1 MNKVEEIAKQLIIKR
16 VHKKGVRFYEI
27 SDPNKPKEEKLIYPS
42 VSTVLS
48 IIDQPGFKLNE
59 RERLFSHLKKTFE
72 NSIKAGVP
80 MSKKQEY
87 FFKKETLNKYD
98 EISKN
103 SLRYGSIIGTD
114 SHNEIEGM
122 VDEILVKT
130 VSKSK
135 PLKSLIE
142 TKNALLLDENNDI
155 LSQPLQPPTPI
166 ESDTELKLDTENIK
180 IKAKTKTE
188 LELSLATSTISKEL
202 LNDAPV
208 KVKNVSTSFKYWE
221 QLSGLKLEHNDT
233 LVFSN
238 KYKFAGACDAV
249 ARKPNGELVVLDWK
263 TSSSMSINYALQI
276 SAYSKAIEEMTGEK
290 ISEAWVVIFNKNF
303 PTFSTY
309 SVKDIDSCF
318 QNFLS
323 ALNLWNAYNVD
334 KIDDRYESTEVHFF
348 NHLPFASKFTINNNT
363 TPIKKK
369 SINNNNNNDDNNDN
383 NNDNNDNNN
392 NNNNNNNNDNN
403 NDNDNDN
410 NNSISFSK
418 SGGIII
424 PDTIKKIKIK

>member
-16 VHKKGVRFYEI
+16 VQKKGVRFYEI
-27 SDPNKPKEEKLIYPS
+27 SDPNKPKEEKLVYPS

-48 IIDQPGFKLNE
+48 IIDQPGFKMNE
-59 RERLFSHLKKTFE
+59 RDRLFSHLKKTFE
-72 NSIKAGVP
+72 KSIKVGVP

-87 FFKKETLNKYD
+87 FFKRETLNKYD

-103 SLRYGSIIGTD
+103 SIKYGSIIGTD

-122 VDEILVKT
+122 VDEILVKS

-142 TKNALLLDENNDI
+142 TKNALLFDENNEI
-155 LSQPLQPPTPI
+155 ISQPLQPPI
-166 ESDTELKLDTENIK
+166 ESADTELKSADTELKSEDIEKTKPKPK
-180 IKAKTKTE
+180 IKTKTE
-188 LELSLATSTISKEL
+188 LELSLGTSTISKEL
-202 LNDAPV
+202 LLNDAPF
-208 KVKNVSTSFKYWE
+208 KVKNVSTSFKDWE
-221 QLSGLKLEHNDT
+221 KLSGLKLEHNDT

-263 TSSSMSINYALQI
+263 TSSAMSINYALQI

-290 ISEAWVVIFNKNF
+290 ISEAWVVKFNKSF
-303 PTFSTY
+303 PTFNTY
-309 SVKDIDSCF
+309 SVKDIDSSF

-323 ALNLWNAYNVD
+323 ALNLWNAYNID
-334 KIDDRYESTEVHFF
+334 KIDDSYESTEVHFF
-348 NHLPFASKFTINNNT
+348 NHLPFASKFTISNTPTKIIAKKDNINDKNNN
-363 TPIKKK
+363 
-369 SINNNNNNDDNNDN
+369 INNNNNNDDD
-383 NNDNNDNNN
+383 NNDNNDNN
-392 NNNNNNNNDNN
+392 D
-403 NDNDNDN
+403 
-410 NNSISFSK
+410 NSISFSK